1 MNINEEPV
9 EAFVAM
15 HVADGENMYTQ
26 ADEGDDEH
34 HHQRKL
40 IDLIAPLDLQLRQMT
55 GGLAERRL
63 RRAAGQE
70 LE

>member
-1 MNINEEPV
+1 
-9 EAFVAM
+9 M

-40 IDLIAPLDLQLRQMT
+40 IDLIAPLDLQFCKLA
-55 GGLAERRL
+55 GGLAERRM
-63 RRAAGQE
+63 RRAAGQK